1 MENNS
6 NKEVLNLIENKKS
19 GLIGILFSRVGVAVI
34 LILVQ
39 FLAVVIAYVLLER
52 YFNYVKIVELV
63 LQGIMVIYLIN
74 TEMDSSA
81 KLTWMFLMMFVPFP
95 AMVLFLFYQKDI
107 VRQGWKKRLKDL
119 IKETRGKISQDPF
132 TLIEDDV
139 IDSGLDSL
147 CRYLNRSG
155 RFPVYSDTKVTFF
168 PLGDDKFPAMLEQ
181 LKKAEKFIFMEYF
194 IIDEGYM

>member
-1 MENNS
+1 MDNNS

-19 GLIGILFSRVGVAVI
+19 GLIGILFSRVGVAFI

-52 YFNYVKIVELV
+52 YFNYVKIVQLV

-119 IKETRGKISQDPF
+119 IKETRVKISQDPF

-139 IDSGLDSL
+139 IGIEFSL
-147 CRYLNRSG
+147 QIAESLGKVSCLLRYKG
-155 RFPVYSDTKVTFF
+155 Y
-168 PLGDDKFPAMLEQ
+168 
-181 LKKAEKFIFMEYF
+181 IFSSW
-194 IIDEGYM
+194 